1 MTSARAAFL
10 RRLTIATALYSI
22 FIGVVVLLG
31 WLLDI
36 ELLKALLPNL
46 VPMKANSALGFVL
59 AGMVLLALRCTSP
72 RIRWGGF
79 VCALLVFLLG
89 LLTSL
94 QYLFNVDFALDEL
107 LVRGPGGR
115 MSSASALNFMLLGLV
130 LLIMPR
136 AQAGSVRFRRLNLGL
151 LLIIAIIS
159 FVAILGFLYDVETLY
174 VLFVY
179 NQIALNSA
187 VTFLVLVLGSLSI
200 QPELNLWE
208 WLLARDAGGRMSRR
222 LLPVALLMP
231 MLLGWVVIQ
240 VLEQGGLNP
249 VAATALLVLLT
260 SLLLTGVLS
269 WYTYALHLRE
279 EIRRAEEQYRLELAI
294 EQANLNLLAEFIQS
308 TSHDLRTPLAA
319 IRTSAYLARRLP
331 DAEQRS
337 ARLTQI
343 DENIS
348 EIERILEAFTTMA
361 QLDASRSLEQ
371 SRLHFDGLVSAELD
385 AVQGA
390 AAAKGLM
397 LERQLGLGEAAM
409 VGSAEYL
416 QALIRELLGNALRYT
431 AAGGTVRVCTG
442 QQGQQAVLEV
452 ADTGIGIAAQDL
464 PHIFERHFKANRA
477 RTRDGSGSGLGLPI
491 ARRIVE
497 LHRGQIEVESVLNEG
512 TLVRVILPLA
522 RG

>member
-1 MTSARAAFL
+1 MTSAKAVFL
-10 RRLTIATALYSI
+10 RRLTVAVALYSI
-22 FIGVVVLLG
+22 FIGCVVLLG
-31 WLLDI
+31 WLLNI
-36 ELLKALLPNL
+36 EALKTLLPNL
-46 VPMKANSALGFVL
+46 VPMKANSALAFVL
-59 AGMVLLALRCTSP
+59 AGMALLALRCNSP

-94 QYLFNVDFALDEL
+94 EYLLNVDFAIDEM

-130 LLIMPR
+130 LLIMP
-136 AQAGSVRFRRLNLGL
+136 QALAGNARLRRLNLGL
-151 LLIIAIIS
+151 LLTVAIIS

-187 VTFLVLVLGSLSI
+187 VTFLVLVLGCLSI
-200 QPELNLWE
+200 QPELNLWL

-222 LLPVALLMP
+222 LLPVALLLP
-231 MLLGWVVIQ
+231 IVLGWVVIQ
-240 VLEQGGLNP
+240 VLEQRGLNP

-279 EIRRAEEQYRLELAI
+279 EIQRAEEQYRLELAI
-294 EQANLNLLAEFIQS
+294 EQANVNLMVGFIQS

-319 IRTSAYLARRLP
+319 IRTSTYLARKLP
-331 DAEQRS
+331 DAEQRV

-348 EIERILEAFTTMA
+348 EIERILEAFTTMV

-371 SRLHFDGLVSAELD
+371 SRLHFDGLVNAVLD
-385 AVQGA
+385 EVQEA
-390 AAAKGLM
+390 AAAKGLK
-397 LERQLGLGEAAM
+397 LERHLGLGTAAL
-409 VGSAEYL
+409 VGSVEYL
-416 QALIRELLGNALRYT
+416 QALIRELLKNALRYT
-431 AAGGTVRVCTG
+431 PAGGTVRVTTTT
-442 QQGQQAVLEV
+442 QPQQAVLEV
-452 ADTGIGIAAQDL
+452 MDTGIGIAAEDL
-464 PHIFERHFKANRA
+464 SRIFERHFKANQA

-497 LHRGQIEVESVLNEG
+497 LHRGRIEVESTPNQG
-512 TLVRVILPLA
+512 TLVRVTLPLA